1 MKKECPVR
9 GKAEPVDSLVR
20 RTTIVL
26 GVALGVLVPLI
37 LLGYAANALFVA
49 FGGLLFA
56 VFLRMLAGLVARLVP
71 LSEGKALAIVVL
83 LLVSMS
89 ILTGL
94 WTAPRISDELGELA
108 DQLPK
113 SFDHLKQKAEH
124 SSWGKWLVSASQ
136 KASSNGQEAVK
147 KGGQLA
153 SLALEGI
160 GALVIVLFLGV
171 YFAATPHRYL
181 DGALRLLPID
191 RRPHIRNAL
200 IDAGESLTRW
210 LFGRL
215 LAMTFVGV
223 ATGLGLLAMGIPLA
237 FILGLLAGLFGFI
250 PYIGPA
256 VSALP
261 ALLLALEQQG
271 MHSALWVAALYL
283 GVQTVQDY
291 VLTPLIQQR
300 AVSLPPVLTIMSQ
313 VFAGIWVGPIGVTLA
328 APFTVV
334 LMVLVQKLYIEE
346 YLGDTARDGQTAQ
359 QEKPHDRRRDD
370 HG

>member
-1 MKKECPVR
+1 MS

-20 RTTIVL
+20 KTTIVL

-37 LLGYAANALFVA
+37 LFGYAASALFVA

-56 VFLRMLAGLVARLVP
+56 VFLRMFAGLVTRLVP

-83 LLVSMS
+83 MLVSMS
-89 ILTGL
+89 ILIGV
-94 WTAPRISDELGELA
+94 WTAPRMSDEFGQLA
-108 DQLPK
+108 NQLPK
-113 SFDHLKQKAEH
+113 SIDHLKQKAER
-124 SSWGKWLVSASQ
+124 SPWGTWLVSTSQ
-136 KASSNGQEAVK
+136 NASSNSQEAVK

-153 SLALEGI
+153 SLALEGV

-171 YFAATPHRYL
+171 YFAASPQQYL

-191 RRPHIRNAL
+191 RRPPIRDAL
-200 IDAGESLTRW
+200 IDAGDSLTRW

-223 ATGLGLLAMGIPLA
+223 MTSLGLLAMGIPLA

-250 PYIGPA
+250 PYIGPV

-271 MHSALWVAALYL
+271 AQSVLWVGALYL

-334 LMVLVQKLYIEE
+334 LMVLVQKLYIED
-346 YLGDTARDGQTAQ
+346 YLGDKAHER
-359 QEKPHDRRRDD
+359 
-370 HG
+370 